1 MDEIACGVLPDTELA
16 PLVRRGEKLLRLLS
30 GSNKCSDVVS
40 SSLRRQKIV
49 PQFNLYLHE
58 RTTNAI
64 ELLVN
69 NQEQNK
75 TGSHP
80 TVLRT
85 RSTDVFGHTSSRTNY
100 LKFGPMARVQRL
112 VNSVGFEVGFLFEI
126 LWTFKSKVLSSL
138 TCLPY
143 TNFIIYFRI
152 VGIVKVIIATA
163 MAVMVIA
170 VSFTVLLLLLL
181 CCWYGYCLLSY

>member
-1 MDEIACGVLPDTELA
+1 MDGIACGVLPDTELA

-49 PQFNLYLHE
+49 SQFYLYLHE
-58 RTTNAI
+58 LTTNEI
-64 ELLVN
+64 ELPVN
-69 NQEQNK
+69 NQEQIK

-80 TVLRT
+80 SVLRT
-85 RSTDVFGHTSSRTNY
+85 ISTDVFGHTSSRTNY

-112 VNSVGFEVGFLFEI
+112 GNSVGFEVDFLFDQ
-126 LWTFKSKVLSSL
+126 WTFKSKVLSSL

-143 TNFIIYFRI
+143 TNVRHPVVHFSHLN
-152 VGIVKVIIATA
+152 T
-163 MAVMVIA
+163 
-170 VSFTVLLLLLL
+170 
-181 CCWYGYCLLSY
+181 